1 MDLRP
6 IFAMNLRRL
15 RHERGFTQEAMANEA
30 HIGRPHLS
38 NVERGAVY
46 AGLEL
51 IGKLCEVLNV
61 EPAEFFRPPTPRA
74 RKR

>member
-6 IFAMNLRRL
+6 TFARNLRRL
-15 RHERGFTQEAMANEA
+15 RHERGLTQEGLALDAQ
-30 HIGRPHLS
+30 IGRPNLS
-38 NVERGAVY
+38 AIERGLTY

-51 IGKLCEVLNV
+51 IGKLAEVLDCD
-61 EPAEFFRPPTPRA
+61 PAEFFRPPTPRV